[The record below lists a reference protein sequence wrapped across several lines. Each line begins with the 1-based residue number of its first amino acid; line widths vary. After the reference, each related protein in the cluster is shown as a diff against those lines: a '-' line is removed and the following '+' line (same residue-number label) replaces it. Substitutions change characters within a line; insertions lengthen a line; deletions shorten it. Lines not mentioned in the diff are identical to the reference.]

1 MSYKIKRDS
10 TGRKMVVIDKDF
22 IEKIRKSIDIF
33 GLQEMMNA
41 TGLSRSIIYKY
52 MGGNRK
58 LAFLN
63 NYRKINEYLKGE
75 SFLFEKINKIECKID
90 KLIKHLGIKV

>member
-1 MSYKIKRDS
+1 MNYKIKRDT

-33 GLQEMMNA
+33 GLKEMMNA

-52 MGGNRK
+52 MDGNRK
-58 LAFLN
+58 FAFLN

>member
-33 GLQEMMNA
+33 GLLEMMNA

-52 MGGNRK
+52 MDGNRK